1 MDLEVKKVKAF
12 LFTLNKTHEDF
23 WNSLRFANFQ
33 ILEHSVLEESYSES
47 VDFLFLDFSFICGF
61 DFSAISKIKKIFC
74 SKPLFVFSE
83 EDSACLAVQCLK
95 SGADDYFTFPLSV
108 DCFLQKIKFFFH
120 KEKKTNSEC
129 FTEFIG
135 ETEEMLEIKELA
147 YKYSQSDLPIF
158 ILGESGTGKSFLAK
172 LIHKHSKKAQTSFF
186 EENMATVPEAI
197 AEALLFGTKKG
208 VFTGAENR
216 IGLVEAAT
224 NGTLF
229 LDEIT
234 EAPVAVQAKL
244 LRVIA
249 EKAYRPLGATE
260 EKIANIRLI
269 TASNVNLQR
278 ALENKTLREDLYY
291 RISPLTLKIPSL
303 NERKDDIP
311 LLIQYFVNKRKKDIT
326 YGAIDLLKKHHWKGN
341 VRELESTLERAFCL
355 CSNNTVTKED
365 IIFY

>member
-1 MDLEVKKVKAF
+1 MSFDIYF
-12 LFTLNKTHEDF
+12 IFFNTSNLNL
-23 WNSLRFANFQ
+23 N
-33 ILEHSVLEESYSES
+33 
-47 VDFLFLDFSFICGF
+47 
-61 DFSAISKIKKIFC
+61 
-74 SKPLFVFSE
+74 VF
-83 EDSACLAVQCLK
+83 
-95 SGADDYFTFPLSV
+95 
-108 DCFLQKIKFFFH
+108 KFFN
-120 KEKKTNSEC
+120 K
-129 FTEFIG
+129 I
-135 ETEEMLEIKELA
+135 
-147 YKYSQSDLPIF
+147 YKIIILSIPIVN
-158 ILGESGTGKSFLAK
+158 ITDK
-172 LIHKHSKKAQTSFF
+172 
-186 EENMATVPEAI
+186 
-197 AEALLFGTKKG
+197 
-208 VFTGAENR
+208 
-216 IGLVEAAT
+216 
-224 NGTLF
+224 TLF

-269 TASNVNLQR
+269 TASNVNLQS